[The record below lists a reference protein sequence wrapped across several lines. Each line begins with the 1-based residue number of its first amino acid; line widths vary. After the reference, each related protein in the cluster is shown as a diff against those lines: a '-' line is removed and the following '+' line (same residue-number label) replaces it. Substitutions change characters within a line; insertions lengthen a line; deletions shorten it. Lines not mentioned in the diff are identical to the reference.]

1 MVLSLALVGL
11 LTAAGFALANRT
23 AIGRQLGPTILVLL
37 LGLLAT
43 NLLGWRLD
51 ATAEGLIN
59 GPLTSLAIA
68 ELLLA
73 VELRRVLPLAGRLLL
88 PFLVSVVAVLL
99 AVVGAG
105 LLLAGWL
112 GDQLAPLAGVYTAT
126 FTGGS
131 LNFVAVARTMALP
144 PQQVLV
150 ATAADHV
157 VFSLWFVLSLALGR
171 GRQGNGHQ
179 DSGRAPG
186 PEDADQASGLALPWR
201 QWRRWLPELPLAF
214 GAGLAVV
221 ALSDAMTPLLQ
232 RWWPG
237 LPQILVL
244 TTLALLLAQWRPLAT
259 NRLSY
264 PLGLVLIHP
273 FFAVVGLNSP
283 VQALLGEGL
292 GALIYAAAIV
302 ALQAALVLGLRRWW
316 RWPLVETLVANQAA
330 IGGPSTAL
338 AMGVSLGRS
347 DLALPA
353 VAIGLLGYLLGTYLG
368 LVAANLLGLAA

>member
-171 GRQGNGHQ
+171 GRQGNGRQ

-186 PEDADQASGLALPWR
+186 PEDADQASGLALPWS

-221 ALSDAMTPLLQ
+221 MLSDALTPLLQ
-232 RWWPG
+232 RWCWGCGAGGAGPWWKPWWPIRPPSAG
-237 LPQILVL
+237 LPPPWPWAFRWGEVIWPCQ
-244 TTLALLLAQWRPLAT
+244 QWPSVCWAT
-259 NRLSY
+259 CWA
-264 PLGLVLIHP
+264 PIWDW
-273 FFAVVGLNSP
+273 SP
-283 VQALLGEGL
+283 PTCWA
-292 GALIYAAAIV
+292 
-302 ALQAALVLGLRRWW
+302 
-316 RWPLVETLVANQAA
+316 
-330 IGGPSTAL
+330 
-338 AMGVSLGRS
+338 
-347 DLALPA
+347 
-353 VAIGLLGYLLGTYLG
+353 
-368 LVAANLLGLAA
+368 

>member
-1 MVLSLALVGL
+1 MLLSLALVVL
-11 LTAAGFALANRT
+11 LTAAGFTLARGT
-23 AIGRQLGPTILVLL
+23 TLGRQLGPTILVLL

-43 NLLGWRLD
+43 NLLGWRLEPV
-51 ATAEGLIN
+51 AEAWVN

-73 VELRRVLPLAGRLLL
+73 VELRRVVPLAGQLII
-88 PFLVSVVAVLL
+88 PFVVSVVAVLL
-99 AVVGAG
+99 AVVLAG
-105 LLLAGWL
+105 LALAGWL
-112 GDQLAPLAGVYTAT
+112 GDGLAPLAGVYTAT

-131 LNFVAVARTMALP
+131 LNFVAVARSLVLP
-144 PQQVLV
+144 PRLLLL

-157 VFSLWFVLSLALGR
+157 VFSLWFGLSLALGR
-171 GRQGNGHQ
+171 AGRDRGT
-179 DSGRAPG
+179 G
-186 PEDADQASGLALPWR
+186 PAAEAADQARGMDGAPWR
-201 QWRRWLPELPLAF
+201 QWRRQLAPAL

-221 ALSDAMTPLLQ
+221 LASEALTPLLQ

-237 LPQILVL
+237 LPSILVL
-244 TTLALLLAQWRPLAT
+244 TTLALVLAQWRPVAANPLT
-259 NRLSY
+259 Y

-283 VQALLGEGL
+283 VQGLLGEGL
-292 GALIYAAAIV
+292 GALVYAAAIV
-302 ALQAALVLGLRRWW
+302 ALQAGIVLSLRRWW

-368 LVAANLLGLAA
+368 LLAATLLGLAV